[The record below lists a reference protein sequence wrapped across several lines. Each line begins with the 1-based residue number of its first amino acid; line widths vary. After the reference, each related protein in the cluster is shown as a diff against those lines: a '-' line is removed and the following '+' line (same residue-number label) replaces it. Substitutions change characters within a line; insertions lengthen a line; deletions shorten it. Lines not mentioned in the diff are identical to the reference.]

1 MLVLLLKLYTTTIS
15 DSFSSNSGIFV
26 HFIYSVGKCLP
37 RINHFS
43 GLQLL
48 LTRWWPI
55 CIVMR
60 DLFSMFISTSANFSA
75 IPPVCTKIDLYLLI
89 QEYHKRGLSEPQRNR
104 YVVQSSAERKS
115 GTPCHISS
123 VHTCALCTWVQN
135 HKTVLKGWPKASYMA
150 K

>member
-75 IPPVCTKIDLYLLI
+75 IPPVCTKIDLYL
-89 QEYHKRGLSEPQRNR
+89 QEYHKRGLSELQRNR
-104 YVVQSSAERKS
+104 YVVQSRAERKS
-115 GTPCHISS
+115 QTPCHISS
-123 VHTCALCTWVQN
+123 VHTQHRLLGDQ
-135 HKTVLKGWPKASYMA
+135 
-150 K
+150 

>member
-1 MLVLLLKLYTTTIS
+1 MYKSRCQKYPRSGCRVRDQFEIVLVNRSYKSLPVPAPAQAHPVLVLLLKLYTTTIS

-37 RINHFS
+37 RINHCS

-89 QEYHKRGLSEPQRNR
+89 QEYHNRGLSEPQRNR
-104 YVVQSSAERKS
+104 YAV
-115 GTPCHISS
+115 
-123 VHTCALCTWVQN
+123 
-135 HKTVLKGWPKASYMA
+135 
-150 K
+150 